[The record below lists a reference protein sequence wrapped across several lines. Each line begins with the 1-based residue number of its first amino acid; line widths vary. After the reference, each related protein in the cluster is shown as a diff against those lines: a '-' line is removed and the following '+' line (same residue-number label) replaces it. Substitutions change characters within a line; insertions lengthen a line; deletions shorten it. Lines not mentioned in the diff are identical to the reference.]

1 MEIYYP
7 IFYKTTGIFSQI
19 VKKDLKLKFDYSSP
33 KTNGKIII
41 LPQSP
46 EACDIKSQAELYS
59 VLHHEIGHILF
70 RTDNRNLK
78 RFVDAYP
85 EHQKLAHMVYQNVEN
100 YRVDSLIEKLYPGA
114 FKFLMNVR
122 KRQAEKILKK
132 LEILGEIDEKV
143 KAINSVIYHILARE
157 ADETYKKEYAELKP
171 VFDKVLYKSPKAT
184 YVVAKQV
191 MCMILEMFKLPK
203 EEKQQFQSQSQVQLQ
218 TQANHQKQQIQIT
231 LPAFFKQSQKQEEK
245 EEKEGK
251 NKNEQSEQER
261 QEGKE
266 EDEKEGVDSDNEE
279 MQENEENEEDE
290 ERIGK
295 EEGEKIEE
303 NEKEKELE
311 KLNGAMR
318 DVLERLQEQDKT
330 LEEIKTRETKM
341 DIKEIT
347 EEEAEEILE
356 EAEEEAEEQ
365 LEELE
370 EKIRR
375 VETAKLDLERGIVGK
390 VVNKNVYIFL
400 GEERQPYK
408 DVLSALKSCFRS
420 IKGKAVMTEDE
431 AGIDIDVDNY
441 IQNKAGNKET
451 QIFIGEELGL
461 GLNIVILVDCSGSM
475 FTGLPGERG
484 IDIAM
489 NTLLTLYDALQGLNN
504 VDFEVYAFSG
514 SMDFDFLTPVKKLSR
529 KEIQTL
535 SEVDYRWQYTHTWR
549 AVYYATNVLLSK
561 KGKRLLI
568 IITDGFPEARG
579 VLYNKTEGWTSTAI
593 SQARKKGIY
602 VYTIITS
609 ELKVEKIRAIFGP
622 EGTWTKCEMK
632 NMGKI
637 LINVVGRQIKRLL
650 YSR

>member
-1 MEIYYP
+1 
-7 IFYKTTGIFSQI
+7 
-19 VKKDLKLKFDYSSP
+19 
-33 KTNGKIII
+33 
-41 LPQSP
+41 
-46 EACDIKSQAELYS
+46 
-59 VLHHEIGHILF
+59 
-70 RTDNRNLK
+70 
-78 RFVDAYP
+78 
-85 EHQKLAHMVYQNVEN
+85 
-100 YRVDSLIEKLYPGA
+100 
-114 FKFLMNVR
+114 
-122 KRQAEKILKK
+122 
-132 LEILGEIDEKV
+132 
-143 KAINSVIYHILARE
+143 
-157 ADETYKKEYAELKP
+157 
-171 VFDKVLYKSPKAT
+171 
-184 YVVAKQV
+184 
-191 MCMILEMFKLPK
+191 MILEMFKLPK

-245 EEKEGK
+245 EEKEEKQGE

-261 QEGKE
+261 QEGKK
-266 EDEKEGVDSDNEE
+266 EDEKEGVDSDSEE

-341 DIKEIT
+341 NIEEIT
-347 EEEAEEILE
+347 EEEAEEVLQ

-365 LEELE
+365 LEELK

-375 VETAKLDLERGIVGK
+375 VEAAKIDLEKGIVGK
-390 VVNKNVYIFL
+390 VVKKNVYNFL
-400 GEERQPYK
+400 GEERQPDK
-408 DVLSALKSCFRS
+408 NAVSSLRNSFKA
-420 IKGKAVMTEDE
+420 IKGKAVMIEDE

-451 QIFIGEELGL
+451 QIFIDEDLGL

-475 FTGLPGERG
+475 FTGLPGKRG

-489 NTLLTLYDALQGLNN
+489 NALLTLHDALQGLNN

-514 SMDFDFLTPVKKLSR
+514 STDFDFLTPIKKLSR

-579 VLYNKTEGWTSTAI
+579 VLGSKTEGWTSTAI
-593 SQARKKGIY
+593 NQARKKGIY

-637 LINVVGRQIKRLL
+637 LINVVSRQIKRLL